1 MRRQGQAPPERGDVP
16 PELFQ
21 PRKQLRLVRLLE
33 SHVFYLSILCRS
45 CIIGIVVLLVL
56 KTGHGNP
63 IYVNV
68 SSTLMINRATSLTI
82 AVKFLTSL
90 SRRRLSRSKAS
101 AFSVLACKENI
112 RNVNSNQE
120 HLEIWFKSD

>member
-1 MRRQGQAPPERGDVP
+1 M
-16 PELFQ
+16 
-21 PRKQLRLVRLLE
+21 
-33 SHVFYLSILCRS
+33 LCRS
-45 CIIGIVVLLVL
+45 CIIGIIVLLVL
-56 KTGHGNP
+56 KTGNGNP

-112 RNVNSNQE
+112 RNVNSHQE
-120 HLEIWFKSD
+120 DLENWFKSDYKFLAYVKHAFFGNANILVAPFFKSSL